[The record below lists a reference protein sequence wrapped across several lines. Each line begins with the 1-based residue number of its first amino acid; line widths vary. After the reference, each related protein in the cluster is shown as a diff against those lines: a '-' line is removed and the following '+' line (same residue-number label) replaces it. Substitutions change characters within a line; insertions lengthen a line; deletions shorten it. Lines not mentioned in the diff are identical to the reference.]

1 MKFTLRQLQVFE
13 ALADTHHFGRA
24 AAALNRSQ
32 PTISADLRA
41 LETALDLRLFNRSRG
56 GTVLTDAGH
65 ALLPRAQR
73 VLRESSGLEAEAKL
87 FRNGTVQVR
96 LAATP
101 SLVNRLVPALLHAL
115 EEAGSA
121 LSVEVVEVDT
131 GGVGAALTDGRADV
145 GVGHHLV
152 LSEGMEGVEVA
163 RDELCVLA
171 SGVELDPTIGIDL
184 TTLAGR
190 ELLVWPRDKNPIYY
204 DAIIQACRDRGLDP
218 VVKQSSSR
226 FSGSQ
231 SYHLTEGDAFCL
243 VPFDFAREAPR
254 SFAYAPIEPPVTVP
268 LQVVWCIPAAE
279 GAPVVV
285 DTLVRLRRGPHRIA

>member
-13 ALADTHHFGRA
+13 TLADTRHFGRA
-24 AAALNRSQ
+24 AVALNRSQ

-41 LETALDLRLFNRSRG
+41 LEAALDLRLFDRSRG
-56 GTVLTDAGH
+56 GTVLTDAGQ
-65 ALLPRAQR
+65 ALLPLAQR
-73 VLRESSGLEAEAKL
+73 VLRESSGLVAEAKRI
-87 FRNGTVQVR
+87 RNGTVQVR

-101 SLVNRLVPALLHAL
+101 SLVNRLVPAVLHAL

-121 LSVEVVEVDT
+121 LRVEVVEVDT
-131 GGVGAALTDGRADV
+131 GDVEAALTDGRADV

-152 LSEGMEGVEVA
+152 LSDGMEGAAVA

-171 SGVELDPTIGIDL
+171 SGVGLDPTTGVDL

-190 ELLVWPRDKNPIYY
+190 ELLIWPREKNPIYF
-204 DAIIQACRDRGLDP
+204 DAIIQACRDRGLNP
-218 VVKQSSSR
+218 LVKETSSR

-254 SFAYAPIEPPVTVP
+254 SFSYAPIEPPVTVP
-268 LQVVWCIPAAE
+268 LQAVWCKPAVE
-279 GAPVVV
+279 GALEVV
-285 DTLVRLRRGPHRIA
+285 DALARLRRGPRHM